1 MPGFGLSGL
10 VCSGFHR
17 KVEFIIKSVG
27 CQSVELQHPEIFSSE
42 EELPHLFFRQ
52 VAFGD
57 LFDEDQPEVPVEVV
71 VRLIEMAVDC
81 QPIWSLYIVPMLIH
95 TSVGTLCFDFTDIL
109 PGITFHAEG
118 QV

>member
-10 VCSGFHR
+10 VCSGFR
-17 KVEFIIKSVG
+17 WKVEFFIESVG
-27 CQSVELQHPEIFSSE
+27 FQGVELLNPEILSSE

-71 VRLIEMAVDC
+71 VLLIEMAVDC
-81 QPIWSLYIVPMLIH
+81 QPIWSSYIVPMLIY
-95 TSVGTLCFDFTDIL
+95 TSVGSLCFDFPDIL
-109 PGITFHAEG
+109 LGIAFHAEG
-118 QV
+118 

>member
-10 VCSGFHR
+10 VCSGFRR

-27 CQSVELQHPEIFSSE
+27 CQSVELQHPEILSSE

-71 VRLIEMAVDC
+71 VRLVEMAVDC
-81 QPIWSLYIVPMLIH
+81 QPIWSSYIIPVLVY
-95 TSVGTLCFDFTDIL
+95 TSVGSLCFDFSDIL
-109 PGITFHAEG
+109 LGVAFHAKG
-118 QV
+118 